1 MSRAALRAA
10 RRGPTPKEMDENR
23 LVEEARMTAEAAAA
37 DQEWMAGLA
46 AWLEELLVDEAM
58 GDDALDVALCAEIAA
73 RLARRQAA
81 ERLRLEDMMRAEA
94 KKVTL
99 PTLSLTLP
107 QPLTL
112 TLSLTPT
119 LIAARRSS
127 QADDK
132 LKEMEKELLK
142 AELARKE
149 KRRLERDAKE
159 FAVLEPVLLLR
170 P

>member
-73 RLARRQAA
+73 RVARRQAA

-94 KKVTL
+94 KKVSL
-99 PTLSLTLP
+99 P
-107 QPLTL
+107 
-112 TLSLTPT
+112 
-119 LIAARRSS
+119 
-127 QADDK
+127 
-132 LKEMEKELLK
+132 
-142 AELARKE
+142 
-149 KRRLERDAKE
+149 
-159 FAVLEPVLLLR
+159 
-170 P
+170 

>member
-1 MSRAALRAA
+1 
-10 RRGPTPKEMDENR
+10 MDENR

-73 RLARRQAA
+73 RVARRQAA

-112 TLSLTPT
+112 TLTLSLTPT
-119 LIAARRSS
+119 LIAGG
-127 QADDK
+127 
-132 LKEMEKELLK
+132 
-142 AELARKE
+142 
-149 KRRLERDAKE
+149 
-159 FAVLEPVLLLR
+159 
-170 P
+170 